1 MSVHEASFLCALFV
15 MLLTRATNI
24 MQMYTTTLSLLSMLI
39 SFPRWRVIFRRH
51 LNIVLCVTCVVN
63 GYIDLFPLATTIKMP
78 PDTCKGWLLWLELA
92 LLGVAGILIPVL
104 TPREYVPVDPKVRVV

>member
-1 MSVHEASFLCALFV
+1 
-15 MLLTRATNI
+15 
-24 MQMYTTTLSLLSMLI
+24 MYTTTLSLLSMLT

-51 LNIVLCVTCVVN
+51 LNIVLCVTCVVY

-78 PDTCKGWLLWLELA
+78 PALCKGWLLWLELA
-92 LLGVAGILIPVL
+92 LLGVAGILIPLL